1 MFDYINLSILAIFIP
16 TFFFVSV
23 TPGMCMTLA
32 LSMGMSIGLKKTMY
46 MMYGE
51 LLGVGL
57 VASSS
62 VIGVAAIMLTYPSVF
77 VVLKY
82 AGGAYLIYL
91 GVTMW
96 LSRGKMA
103 LDLNSCNFELSNKK
117 LAIQGFVTAIANPKG
132 WAFFIAL
139 LPPFI
144 DDSLAFAPQLSVLIV
159 LILLLEFSSLMIY
172 ATGGVTL
179 RKLLQNSSNV
189 KLLNKIAGSMMIAI
203 GFWLALG

>member
-1 MFDYINLSILAIFIP
+1 
-16 TFFFVSV
+16 
-23 TPGMCMTLA
+23 MTLA

-144 DDSLAFAPQLSVLIV
+144 DDSLAFTPQLSVLIV